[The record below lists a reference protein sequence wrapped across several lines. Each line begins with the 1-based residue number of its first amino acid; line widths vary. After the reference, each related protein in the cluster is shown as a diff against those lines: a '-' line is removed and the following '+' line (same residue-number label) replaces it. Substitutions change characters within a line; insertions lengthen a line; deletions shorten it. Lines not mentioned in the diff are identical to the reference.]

1 VAAFYNTIT
10 RSDIREGTIVFRFSS
25 QAQVLKEQMEFKEL
39 EYVIE
44 IFNKASVFLF
54 FSKVTKQD
62 DKHV

>member
-1 VAAFYNTIT
+1 M
-10 RSDIREGTIVFRFSS
+10 REGTIVFRFSS